1 MQLNNPSLLRSEA
14 YINGAWV
21 SAADGKT
28 FAVRNPVS
36 GDVIAEA
43 ADLVR
48 KRGMVS
54 KGGHIVVVA
63 GMPFGIAGTT
73 NSMRVVRI

>member
-1 MQLNNPSLLRSEA
+1 MRE
-14 YINGAWV
+14 
-21 SAADGKT
+21 K
-28 FAVRNPVS
+28 
-36 GDVIAEA
+36 
-43 ADLVR
+43 
-48 KRGMVS
+48 GMGG

>member
-1 MQLNNPSLLRSEA
+1 LPYYGVQQPRIAPIAQDFENA
-14 YINGAWV
+14 
-21 SAADGKT
+21 
-28 FAVRNPVS
+28 
-36 GDVIAEA
+36 IAEA

-48 KRGMVS
+48 KNGMAS
-54 KGGHIVVVA
+54 NGGHIVVVA